1 MKILVFTET
10 MDLEF
15 LEIFQDQQS
24 KEREKQLSV
33 YLKNEGLSITT
44 KANLKALN
52 FLDIQLDLINSSYQ
66 PYRKPNDNPMY
77 IDINSNRPPNIKKQ
91 IPKSISKRIC
101 ELSSKKEIFNNNMQ

>member
-1 MKILVFTET
+1 MLVFTEM

-33 YLKNEGLSITT
+33 YYGLSITT